1 MNNCNNNGC
10 DDVYHS
16 LPPCPLPS
24 ACVNPQP
31 CSEVYPAECIVISL
45 ANITCGADVV
55 IFQGNSIVGA
65 LENIV
70 AYFCQRLVT
79 LTTTVEDL
87 SACCASIGDFVQSVT
102 GLDTDNTDPQNPI
115 VKISVDGTSITG
127 LGTPASPLIAT
138 SGPFELGSTG
148 NFSIKAINDTTVDAI
163 NDYAF
168 AVGKDTK
175 AAGLASSA
183 AGQNTQAG
191 WKGFA
196 IDSVVNGLVTINSS
210 YGNITS
216 LFMSSYAYIYNG
228 TGSLF
233 YTYDPFDVVFTSPN
247 TLIQLSDININN
259 GLFIGDADNLNTALA
274 DQWLGEVS
282 HTEGFLTKALGDF
295 SHAEGNE
302 TKALGK
308 NSHAE
313 GDRTIA
319 TGNTSH
325 AEGVATTASGSAS
338 HAEGGGT
345 KATRDSS
352 HAEGSSTVSSGIA
365 SHSEGYNTEASGNFG
380 SHAEG
385 SNTIASNNSAHA
397 EGLSTTASG
406 DYSHSEGWGTTA
418 IGESSH
424 AEGNGTV
431 AGWQGFQIDDI
442 VNGLVTINAADG
454 NLTPYFTSGY
464 VYINDYINNTIR
476 YSVSSVLFTSPNTI
490 IQLDDITV
498 NAAAGTICDTNNTNN
513 PLASINKGL
522 NGHAEGLYSK
532 AVGDNSHAEGVNS
545 AAVGLSSHAEG
556 NLTRALGVG
565 SHAEGGG
572 YSTASGDFSHA
583 EGYGTTASGTRS
595 HAEGSATIASGY
607 SSHAEGEETNA
618 NGDYSHAEGFASIS
632 SGESSHAEGGNS
644 LASGLISHAE
654 GAFTISS
661 GSYSH
666 AEGQSSVSSGSTS
679 HAEGY
684 ESLAS
689 GSVSHAEGF
698 QTISSGDRSH
708 AEGMETI
715 ASGYAS
721 HAGGNKS
728 STKGISAR
736 YSIGSSNGGD
746 VGSSQLSIASVTGT
760 TIDSVAA
767 EMATISGTIIALPL
781 LDNEAVRVKGSIL
794 GKQSTSIN
802 IAAYDFDCLIVRGVG
817 AGTTVI
823 RINTMTLAYDD
834 IILTTIPLLIADTI
848 NGGLSLKSGGK
859 GSTNIKWSARLDS
872 VEVIN

>member
-31 CSEVYPAECIVISL
+31 CSEVYPAECVVISL

-55 IFQGNSIVGA
+55 VFQGNSIVGA

-79 LTTTVEDL
+79 LTTYIDTQLNIIDGRLTTIE
-87 SACCASIGDFVQSVT
+87 GDITIIQGDISTLTTTFVQSVT

-196 IDSVVNGLVTINSS
+196 IDSVVAGLVTINSS
-210 YGNITS
+210 YGDITS
-216 LFMSSYAYIYNG
+216 LFMSSFSYIYNG
-228 TGSLF
+228 TGTLS
-233 YTYDPFDVVFTSPN
+233 YTYDPYDVVFTSPN
-247 TLIQLSDININN
+247 TLIQLGDINING

-308 NSHAE
+308 NSHTE

-319 TGNTSH
+319 TGDTSH
-325 AEGVATTASGSAS
+325 AEGSRTTASGPAS

-345 KATRDSS
+345 FATRDSS
-352 HAEGSSTVSSGIA
+352 HAEGSNTISSGIA
-365 SHSEGYNTEASGNFG
+365 SHSEGYSTEASGNFG
-380 SHAEG
+380 GHAEG
-385 SNTIASNNSAHA
+385 ESTLASGNSAHA
-397 EGLSTTASG
+397 EGRSTKAIG
-406 DYSHSEGWGTTA
+406 DHSHAQGWGTTA
-418 IGESSH
+418 VGESSH
-424 AEGNGTV
+424 AEGEGAV
-431 AGWQGFQIDDI
+431 AGWQGFSIDDI

-454 NLTPYFTSGY
+454 NLTSYFTSGY
-464 VYINDYINNTIR
+464 VYINDNINNTIK
-476 YSVSSVLFTSPNTI
+476 YSVSTVLFTSPNTI
-490 IQLDDITV
+490 IQLNDITV
-498 NAAAGTICDTNNTNN
+498 NAVTGAICDTDNTNN
-513 PLASINKGL
+513 PLASINKGV

-545 AAVGLSSHAEG
+545 AAVGLCSHAEG

-572 YSTASGDFSHA
+572 YSTAGGDFSHA
-583 EGYGTTASGTRS
+583 EGFGTTASGGQS
-595 HAEGSATIASGY
+595 HAEGNAT
-607 SSHAEGEETNA
+607 
-618 NGDYSHAEGFASIS
+618 
-632 SGESSHAEGGNS
+632 
-644 LASGLISHAE
+644 
-654 GAFTISS
+654 
-661 GSYSH
+661 
-666 AEGQSSVSSGSTS
+666 V
-679 HAEGY
+679 
-684 ESLAS
+684 
-689 GSVSHAEGF
+689 
-698 QTISSGDRSH
+698 
-708 AEGMETI
+708 

-736 YSIGSSNGGD
+736 YSIGSSIGGD
-746 VGSSQLSIASVTGT
+746 VGSSQLSIASVTGNT
-760 TIDSVAA
+760 GDSAAA
-767 EMATISGTIIALPL
+767 EMSTTNGTIIALPL

-802 IAAYDFDCLIVRGVG
+802 IVAYDFDCLIVRGVG

-823 RINTMTLAYDD
+823 RINIMTLAYDD
-834 IILTTIPLLIADTI
+834 ILLTTAPLLVADTV
-848 NGGLSLKSGGK
+848 NGGLSLLSGAK
-859 GSTNIKWSARLDS
+859 TMTNIKWSARLDS